1 MRRQW
6 MYLVGVAVVGA
17 VLGVVIAG
25 RPADLNSFRSATS
38 DAAGPVFTTQPP
50 VTTAAS
56 SSTAVA
62 SQPPVPPAAVTT
74 IAPTTVP
81 ETTVPETTV
90 PATTVPETT
99 VPATLPPTTAPPPDT
114 TLPPV
119 NETLARQDV
128 RLVLANGDGRFN
140 LVGRNADRLLA
151 LGYTTIDQTDVGAR
165 PATTIIYFRQGFEDE
180 AAILAVDLQ
189 TPGAAITPLPD
200 TPVTSNDANG
210 DLIVVL
216 GPDAVR

>member
-38 DAAGPVFTTQPP
+38 DAAAPVFTTQPP

-74 IAPTTVP
+74 IAPTTIAPTTVP

-90 PATTVPETT
+90 PATP
-99 VPATLPPTTAPPPDT
+99 PPTTAPPPDT

>member
-38 DAAGPVFTTQPP
+38 DAAAPVFTTQPP

-90 PATTVPETT
+90 PATP
-99 VPATLPPTTAPPPDT
+99 PPTTAPPPDT

>member
-38 DAAGPVFTTQPP
+38 DAAAPVFTTQPP

-81 ETTVPETTV
+81 ETTVPE
-90 PATTVPETT
+90 TTVPETT